1 MDKVFNYLNGFFSGL
16 AGVLLT
22 LLPLTILW
30 EVISGGLLFNMDVIG
45 NLTALVNEFGT
56 GGFAGLVVL
65 VLALRSLLKNKSNYK
80 SNQIKL

>member
-30 EVISGGLLFNMDVIG
+30 EVLTGGMLFGMDVIA
-45 NLTALVNEFGT
+45 NLTALVNGFGT
-56 GGFAGLVVL
+56 GGSVSYTHLTLPTICSV
-65 VLALRSLLKNKSNYK
+65 
-80 SNQIKL
+80 

>member
-1 MDKVFNYLNGFFSGL
+1 METVFNYLNGFFSGL

-30 EVISGGLLFNMDVIG
+30 EVLSGGLLFNMDVIS
-45 NLTALVNEFGT
+45 NLTTLVNEFGT

-65 VLALRSLLKNKSNYK
+65 VIVASFFVKK
-80 SNQIKL
+80 

>member
-1 MDKVFNYLNGFFSGL
+1 MDFLVGL

-56 GGFAGLVVL
+56 GGFAGLIVL
-65 VLALRSLLKNKSNYK
+65 VLVASFFVKK
-80 SNQIKL
+80 

>member
-1 MDKVFNYLNGFFSGL
+1 MDFSGL

-56 GGFAGLVVL
+56 GGFAGLIVL
-65 VLALRSLLKNKSNYK
+65 VLVASFFVKK
-80 SNQIKL
+80 

>member
-1 MDKVFNYLNGFFSGL
+1 METVFNYLNGFFNGL

-30 EVISGGLLFNMDVIG
+30 EVLTGGMLFGMDVIS

-65 VLALRSLLKNKSNYK
+65 VLIASFFVKK
-80 SNQIKL
+80 